1 MVGVY
6 EFIYFSELGKEGDV
20 LGRATD
26 GKYVI
31 VKNKNKARIGELW
44 LCRLSD
50 KRATYYFG
58 EPIYR
63 LR

>member
-6 EFIYFSELGKEGDV
+6 EIIYFNEIGREGDTI
-20 LGRATD
+20 GRATD
-26 GKYVI
+26 GKCVI
-31 VKNKNKARIGELW
+31 VKNKVRLGELW